1 MGDTTGRFKK
11 RSQKKK
17 PTPQGLGARL
27 RNQLRLQEK
36 KRQIKKA
43 GAPKKSSGKTIPL
56 IGAGAGVAGAKGL
69 RSKLSKLGAG
79 AGVAAG
85 KGLRSKLSKLGQRP
99 KQTTNRR
106 TEARNQANQKMKTKT
121 KKRLKFNPSVRKERR

>member
-69 RSKLSKLGAG
+69 RSKLSKLG
-79 AGVAAG
+79 
-85 KGLRSKLSKLGQRP
+85 QRP

-106 TEARNQANQKMKTKT
+106 TEARNQANQKMKTK
-121 KKRLKFNPSVRKERR
+121 KRLKFNPSVRKERR